1 MDLLAKEA
9 LRLVHALAA
18 SARRN
23 GVASAPTA
31 ETMHGFD
38 VFCTA
43 CSKKKPPTDRPTLE
57 LYAQLQPLQEAL
69 DELQDALAIESEQVM
84 LWGPCPTTEC
94 LGQAPETKPMMG
106 TAFDAVLE
114 DGWAEGVNGASD
126 YDSFVAA
133 LDGHCRDRGLLKLF
147 LERRYGTV
155 LTRYQYAEL
164 APAWCVDVAID
175 FNDRE
180 MSVPV
185 LEGVFLRPKALANR
199 WRHGMRRPE
208 WRRYMGAGRVDAI
221 VARYS
226 AATNLLRADEHA
238 GFA

>member
-1 MDLLAKEA
+1 
-9 LRLVHALAA
+9 
-18 SARRN
+18 
-23 GVASAPTA
+23 
-31 ETMHGFD
+31 
-38 VFCTA
+38 
-43 CSKKKPPTDRPTLE
+43 
-57 LYAQLQPLQEAL
+57 
-69 DELQDALAIESEQVM
+69 
-84 LWGPCPTTEC
+84 
-94 LGQAPETKPMMG
+94 MMG
-106 TAFDAVLE
+106 TAFHTVLE
-114 DGWAEGVNGASD
+114 DGWEGGVNGASE

-133 LDGHCRDRGLLKLF
+133 LDGHCRGRGLLKLF

>member
-1 MDLLAKEA
+1 M
-9 LRLVHALAA
+9 
-18 SARRN
+18 
-23 GVASAPTA
+23 
-31 ETMHGFD
+31 
-38 VFCTA
+38 C
-43 CSKKKPPTDRPTLE
+43 
-57 LYAQLQPLQEAL
+57 
-69 DELQDALAIESEQVM
+69 I
-84 LWGPCPTTEC
+84 
-94 LGQAPETKPMMG
+94 
-106 TAFDAVLE
+106 
-114 DGWAEGVNGASD
+114 
-126 YDSFVAA
+126 
-133 LDGHCRDRGLLKLF
+133 RDRF

-155 LTRYQYAEL
+155 LTRYQYDEL

-175 FNDRE
+175 FNQRE